1 MDPTSVAVIVGGVAA
16 GVVGV
21 RLIFSWIERKLY
33 LIRRRKLRKHRDA
46 LLLLTIRRERKAS
59 RTP

>member
-1 MDPTSVAVIVGGVAA
+1 MDPTSVAMIVGGVAA
-16 GVVGV
+16 SVVGV
-21 RLIFSWIERKLY
+21 RLIFSWVERKLY

>member
-1 MDPTSVAVIVGGVAA
+1 MDPTSVAMIVGGVTA

-33 LIRRRKLRKHRDA
+33 LIRRRKLRKRRDA